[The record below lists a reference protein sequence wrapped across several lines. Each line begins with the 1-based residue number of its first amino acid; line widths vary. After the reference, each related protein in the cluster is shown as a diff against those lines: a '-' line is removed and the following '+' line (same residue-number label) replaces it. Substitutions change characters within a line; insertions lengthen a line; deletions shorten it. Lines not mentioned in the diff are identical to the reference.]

1 MHEGAAQDNPVEL
14 LQQLLRF
21 DTSNPPGD
29 ETACIEWIRGL
40 LEGLGCEVRVL
51 ASTPERPNLIARLP
65 GRGTS
70 APLLLQGHVDV
81 VPARGEWRHPPFAGE
96 LADGY
101 LWGRGA
107 LDMKG
112 GVAMMLSAFM
122 RLKASGET
130 PPGDVILCIL
140 ADEEAGSGLGAEFLV
155 REHPE
160 LFAGVR
166 FAIGEFGGFTTQLAG
181 RRFYPIMVAEK
192 QVCWTRARIRGPA
205 GHGSLPIRG
214 GAMGKLARLL
224 GALDRGRLP
233 VHVTPVP
240 RAMVEAISAEVPR
253 PLAVML
259 RSMLQPR
266 LTDRLLDVVG
276 ERGRLF
282 DPLLHNTASATI
294 LSGGEQV
301 NVIPDE
307 LTLELDCRLLPGFG
321 PEQVFAELRELSG
334 IEMDFEI
341 VRYDP
346 VAAQPDLTLFD
357 TLADTLRELDVTAR
371 PIPLLLPAVTDGRF
385 FSRLGIQ
392 TYGFLPMQLP
402 EDMAFMELIHAP
414 DERLP
419 AASVEFG
426 TQAIAKVLAR
436 FL

>member
-1 MHEGAAQDNPVEL
+1 
-14 LQQLLRF
+14 
-21 DTSNPPGD
+21 
-29 ETACIEWIRGL
+29 
-40 LEGLGCEVRVL
+40 
-51 ASTPERPNLIARLP
+51 
-65 GRGTS
+65 
-70 APLLLQGHVDV
+70 
-81 VPARGEWRHPPFAGE
+81 
-96 LADGY
+96 
-101 LWGRGA
+101 
-107 LDMKG
+107 
-112 GVAMMLSAFM
+112 
-122 RLKASGET
+122 
-130 PPGDVILCIL
+130 
-140 ADEEAGSGLGAEFLV
+140 
-155 REHPE
+155 
-160 LFAGVR
+160 
-166 FAIGEFGGFTTQLAG
+166 
-181 RRFYPIMVAEK
+181 MVAEK